1 MVSEREKIINL
12 PGVITALICVF
23 AALQCVVQ
31 YAPETVSETMYRA
44 FAFIP
49 ARLTFLI
56 DPQSLLPSHKTFDY
70 DPQETLE
77 QLRSALGVSRL
88 SVMTLLT
95 YAFLHGSWMHFSI
108 NALTLAAFGAP
119 VARRLGDTLF
129 LVFLACGAV
138 VGALTHYVLHPHDI
152 APMVG
157 ASAGISAAMAA
168 IMRFAFAPGA
178 ILGGSQ
184 PERGGLHMPTES
196 LATLAGNRSALIFL
210 MVWLGTNI
218 LMGAFPQAFGS
229 SDAVA
234 WEAHIGGFVFG
245 LLSFAWFEQWARRM

>member
-1 MVSEREKIINL
+1 MASEREKIINL
-12 PGVITALICVF
+12 PGAITALICVF

-31 YAPETVSETMYRA
+31 YAPETVAETIYRA

-49 ARLTFLI
+49 ARLTLLI
-56 DPQSLLPSHKTFDY
+56 DPQSLLPSHTTFDS

-77 QLRSALGVSRL
+77 QLSGALGVSRF
-88 SVMTLLT
+88 SFMTLLT

-119 VARRLGDTLF
+119 VARRLGDTPF

-138 VGALTHYVLHPHDI
+138 AGAVTHYALHPHDL

-168 IMRFAFAPGA
+168 IVRFAFAPGA
-178 ILGGSQ
+178 ILGGSR
-184 PERGGLHMPTES
+184 PEQGGLHQPTES

-210 MVWLGTNI
+210 LVWLGTNT

-229 SDAVA
+229 GDAVA

-245 LLSFAWFEQWARRM
+245 LLSYAWFEQWARRM

>member
-1 MVSEREKIINL
+1 MASEREKIINL
-12 PGVITALICVF
+12 PGVITALICIF
-23 AALQCVVQ
+23 AALQCIVQ
-31 YAPETVSETMYRA
+31 YAPGTVPETIYRA

-49 ARLTFLI
+49 ARLTLLI
-56 DPQSLLPSHKTFDY
+56 DPQSLLPAHTTFDY

-95 YAFLHGSWMHFSI
+95 YAFLHGSWMHFSV
-108 NALTLAAFGAP
+108 NALTLAAFGSP
-119 VARRLGDTLF
+119 VARRLGDMLF
-129 LVFLACGAV
+129 LVFVACGAV
-138 VGALTHYVLHPHDI
+138 VGALTHYALHPHDI

-168 IMRFAFAPGA
+168 IVRFAFAPGA
-178 ILGGSQ
+178 ILGGTR
-184 PERGGLHMPTES
+184 PEQGGLHKPSES
-196 LATLAGNRSALIFL
+196 LATLAGNRSALIFVL
-210 MVWLGTNI
+210 VWFGTNT

-229 SDAVA
+229 NDAVA

-245 LLSFAWFEQWARRM
+245 LLTFAWFEQWARRM